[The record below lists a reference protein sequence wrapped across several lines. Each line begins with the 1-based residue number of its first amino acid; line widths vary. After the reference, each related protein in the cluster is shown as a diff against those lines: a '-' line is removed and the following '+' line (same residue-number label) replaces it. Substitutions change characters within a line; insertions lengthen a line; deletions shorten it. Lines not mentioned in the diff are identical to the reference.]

1 MLCILAQA
9 ASAGGQ
15 AGAFERATAW
25 MVEFASGPAS
35 TFWLLAWAFAESS
48 FFPFPPDALLI
59 ALCLAS
65 GESLAACMWFAG
77 VCLLGSAAGGVFG
90 YGLGVWPGRPVL
102 EKIASPEKI
111 VAVERLLQRYDVWAV
126 GAAGFTPIPYK
137 IFTIASG
144 LLRVKLVRF
153 VLVSIAS
160 RGARFFLVAILCFA
174 VGERVTAFLKN
185 QLEWVTLAFFV
196 GLVGGFYVV
205 KLIARRRPPAG
216 TAGGETGLPVRRQTG
231 DGAPGATGPEDRA
244 VPGA

>member
-137 IFTIASG
+137 LFTVSAGVFGVNFGMFLLAS
-144 LLRVKLVRF
+144 V
-153 VLVSIAS
+153 VSRS
-160 RGARFFLVAILCFA
+160 ARFFLVAGLIWRYGPPIKAFI
-174 VGERVTAFLKN
+174 ERYFNL
-185 QLEWVTLAFFV
+185 LAMLFTV
-196 GLVGGFYVV
+196 LLIGGFIVIKY
-205 KLIARRRPPAG
+205 AF
-216 TAGGETGLPVRRQTG
+216 
-231 DGAPGATGPEDRA
+231 
-244 VPGA
+244 